1 MTKTTKESLSKS
13 VFERRTCNPG
23 SESFSPL
30 SCHDASKFEVLS
42 VFSLEETICRDVQ
55 WQARIYT
62 TWPSFPFT
70 CRLLFIISTHKLVVS
85 RNFLS
90 NKNCFELFLS
100 AHFLFWEILNLNLTF
115 VVCRLPYTQ
124 SLNSLIFGHNY
135 CSRMQKILFRRV
147 DVCRYG
153 KETFL
158 LKPPKVKVW
167 LGVSYKKKL
176 P

>member
-1 MTKTTKESLSKS
+1 M
-13 VFERRTCNPG
+13 C
-23 SESFSPL
+23 SFSIL
-30 SCHDASKFEVLS
+30 RNSQ
-42 VFSLEETICRDVQ
+42 LESD
-55 WQARIYT
+55 
-62 TWPSFPFT
+62 
-70 CRLLFIISTHKLVVS
+70 
-85 RNFLS
+85 
-90 NKNCFELFLS
+90 
-100 AHFLFWEILNLNLTF
+100 
-115 VVCRLPYTQ
+115 VCRLPYTR